1 MRGLVLQTTGQEH
14 ARETR
19 ANQKSKS
26 EEAKENLSRGTK
38 DMDVETRSAGS

>member
-1 MRGLVLQTTGQEH
+1 MRVTCSAATGQKH
-14 ARETR
+14 AREIR